1 MPKKNCSQLE
11 KEGLACVFGVKKFY
25 NYLYGHKFDLVTD
38 HKPLLRL
45 LSEDKP
51 TSPQASARVRRWSLY
66 MSRFEYTIKFRGTKE
81 HSNAD
86 PLSRLPLPV
95 TPEKSTV
102 PPELVLLTRHLD
114 DLPVT
119 ATHIKAA
126 TNRDRELCQVVQF
139 LQKGWPANC
148 PNDEMKPY
156 FTRRSELSLY
166 DGCVLW
172 GNSVVVPKVHQEAVL
187 VQLHD
192 GHPGIAKMKA
202 MARMYVWW
210 PGISSEIERVR
221 QCHTCQLQQSV
232 PAVAP
237 LQTWSWP
244 TRPWARLHIDYAGPV
259 EGKMIL
265 VLIDAHSKWIEAFHT
280 KTATSQAVIEELRT
294 VFSRFGIP
302 EVIVTDNGACFTS
315 SDFES
320 FLQYNGVKHLT
331 SAPYHPSSNGLAERA
346 IQIVK
351 KGLKKV
357 KSGSIG
363 SRLAKIL
370 LHYRMQPQE
379 TTGLTPAELLLKKQP
394 RTRLDLLKPN
404 TAERIEQKQQKQKDR
419 HDAKSKDRTFKS
431 GDQVYVRNY
440 LRGDKWLPGVIIETI
455 TSQMFK
461 VKLSGGRVRRCHI
474 EQIRRR
480 DSDVPENSEIPIPR
494 PPEASETPRN
504 LPARDPPEPSPTET
518 SETPNTSPSRPSSA
532 GKVYPLRRNPKP
544 IERYEPSW
552 T

>member
-1 MPKKNCSQLE
+1 
-11 KEGLACVFGVKKFY
+11 
-25 NYLYGHKFDLVTD
+25 
-38 HKPLLRL
+38 
-45 LSEDKP
+45 
-51 TSPQASARVRRWSLY
+51 
-66 MSRFEYTIKFRGTKE
+66 MSRFEYTIKVRGTKE

-86 PLSRLPLPV
+86 ALSRLPLPV

-102 PPELVLLTRHLD
+102 PPKLVLLTRHLD
-114 DLPVT
+114 DSPVT
-119 ATHIKAA
+119 AIHVKAA
-126 TNRDRELCQVVQF
+126 TNRDQELCQVVQF

-148 PNDEMKPY
+148 PSDEMKPY
-156 FTRRSELSLY
+156 FSRHSELSLY

-172 GNSVVVPKVHQEAVL
+172 GNSVVVPKVHREAVL

-192 GHPGIAKMKA
+192 GHPGMAKMKA

-210 PGISSEIERVR
+210 PGISSEIEQRVR

-244 TRPWARLHIDYAGPV
+244 TRPWARLHIDYASPV

-331 SAPYHPSSNGLAERA
+331 PAPYHPSSNGLAERA
-346 IQIVK
+346 IQIVR
-351 KGLKKV
+351 KGQKKV
-357 KSGSIG
+357 KSGSVR

-370 LHYRMQPQE
+370 LHYRIQPQE
-379 TTGLTPAELLLKKQP
+379 TTGLTPAELLLKK
-394 RTRLDLLKPN
+394 
-404 TAERIEQKQQKQKDR
+404 
-419 HDAKSKDRTFKS
+419 
-431 GDQVYVRNY
+431 
-440 LRGDKWLPGVIIETI
+440 
-455 TSQMFK
+455 
-461 VKLSGGRVRRCHI
+461 
-474 EQIRRR
+474 
-480 DSDVPENSEIPIPR
+480 
-494 PPEASETPRN
+494 
-504 LPARDPPEPSPTET
+504 
-518 SETPNTSPSRPSSA
+518 
-532 GKVYPLRRNPKP
+532 
-544 IERYEPSW
+544 
-552 T
+552 